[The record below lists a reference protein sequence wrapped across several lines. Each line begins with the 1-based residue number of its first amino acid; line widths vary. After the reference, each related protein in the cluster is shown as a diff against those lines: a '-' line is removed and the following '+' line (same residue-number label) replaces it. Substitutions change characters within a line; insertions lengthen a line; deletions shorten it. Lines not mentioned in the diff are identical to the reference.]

1 MEPKTYFQE
10 PYLFAYDNISPTDFI
25 KFPDTQGIQT
35 LLPAPLLDGSY
46 INPFSTP
53 VLSDKITISTTVY
66 DEFGDPLPGAN
77 IHIDGKPIASTYNN
91 GTVTV
96 PGIATSASI
105 IKITYVGMKDYSI
118 SAVFLPK
125 KVMMQTEA
133 IELSGVTITIPKKPI
148 ITSPSTVVPITPV
161 VAKAGMSWVMWLLIL
176 GAGIKGIQHFSTS
189 KPKVV
194 KAKI

>member
-1 MEPKTYFQE
+1 MEPNNYFGYQE
-10 PYLFAYDNISPTDFI
+10 PYLDGPSKFLNTELADSYYPNRTLATDF
-25 KFPDTQGIQT
+25 FN
-35 LLPAPLLDGSY
+35 PLT
-46 INPFSTP
+46 TP

-148 ITSPSTVVPITPV
+148 ITTPSTVVPITPV